1 MIDFTTLISLIVAL
15 FAAAAWVISRLDKI
29 TAEIAAMRA
38 DAKDYVTH
46 DVCHRRRQECPCMEY
61 LEKLQQ
67 QQEQQQQQI
76 QQQSQGKWRK
86 GGKNRA

>member
-1 MIDFTTLISLIVAL
+1 MLMIDFTTLISLIVAL

-67 QQEQQQQQI
+67 QQ
-76 QQQSQGKWRK
+76 SQGKWRK

>member
-29 TAEIAAMRA
+29 TAEISAMRA

-46 DVCHRRRQECPCMEY
+46 DVCHRRRQECPCVECF
-61 LEKLQQ
+61 EKF
-67 QQEQQQQQI
+67 QQQQI
-76 QQQSQGKWRK
+76 QQQAQGNWRK

>member
-67 QQEQQQQQI
+67 QQ
-76 QQQSQGKWRK
+76 SQGKWRK

>member
-15 FAAAAWVISRLDKI
+15 FAAAWVISRLDKI

-38 DAKDYVTH
+38 DAKDFVTH
-46 DVCHRRRQECPCMEY
+46 DVCHRRRQECPCVEY

-67 QQEQQQQQI
+67 QQEQQLQQQT
-76 QQQSQGKWRK
+76 QGNWRK

>member
-38 DAKDYVTH
+38 DAKDFVTH
-46 DVCHRRRQECPCMEY
+46 DVCHRRRQECPCVEY

-67 QQEQQQQQI
+67 QQQT
-76 QQQSQGKWRK
+76 QGKWRK

>member
-46 DVCHRRRQECPCMEY
+46 DVCHRRRQECPCMVC
-61 LEKLQQ
+61 LEKF
-67 QQEQQQQQI
+67 QQQQI
-76 QQQSQGKWRK
+76 QQQSQGKWHK
-86 GGKNRA
+86 GGRA

>member
-29 TAEIAAMRA
+29 TEEIAAMRA
-38 DAKDYVTH
+38 DAKDFVTH
-46 DVCHRRRQECPCMEY
+46 DACHRRRQECPCVEC
-61 LEKLQQ
+61 LEKF
-67 QQEQQQQQI
+67 QQQQI
-76 QQQSQGKWRK
+76 QQQAQGNWRK

>member
-15 FAAAAWVISRLDKI
+15 FAAAAWVINRLDKI

-46 DVCHRRRQECPCMEY
+46 DVCHRRRQECPCMVC
-61 LEKLQQ
+61 LEKF
-67 QQEQQQQQI
+67 QQQQI
-76 QQQSQGKWRK
+76 QQQSQGKWHK
-86 GGKNRA
+86 GGRA

>member
-38 DAKDYVTH
+38 DAKDFVTH
-46 DVCHRRRQECPCMEY
+46 DVCHRRRQ
-61 LEKLQQ
+61 
-67 QQEQQQQQI
+67 
-76 QQQSQGKWRK
+76 
-86 GGKNRA
+86 